1 MSLISKQLTFLENAA
16 AEDELYDSV
25 ADLLLTIINR
35 TQLSINLSNV
45 TFGKCVLERAGAKKS
60 LLATVITR
68 KLRYLITTVMRKS
81 GDCVEE
87 ETAQST
93 LPERNKKSKTQ
104 EILEWK
110 YNSMDHDQ
118 ARTTDAASGGASRVE
133 TECGQPSDRGRLK
146 TRQDKT
152 VALPT
157 AYVHQGGNKVGDK
170 NPGVFRAFPE
180 P

>member
-1 MSLISKQLTFLENAA
+1 LSLISKKLTFLENAA

-68 KLRYLITTVMRKS
+68 KLRYLITKVMRKS

-93 LPERNKKSKTQ
+93 LPERNKK
-104 EILEWK
+104 
-110 YNSMDHDQ
+110 
-118 ARTTDAASGGASRVE
+118 V
-133 TECGQPSDRGRLK
+133 RLK
-146 TRQDKT
+146 KSWNGNITAWTTIKPEQLMRQVEEHPEWRQN
-152 VALPT
+152 VA
-157 AYVHQGGNKVGDK
+157 
-170 NPGVFRAFPE
+170 NPQTEDG
-180 P
+180 